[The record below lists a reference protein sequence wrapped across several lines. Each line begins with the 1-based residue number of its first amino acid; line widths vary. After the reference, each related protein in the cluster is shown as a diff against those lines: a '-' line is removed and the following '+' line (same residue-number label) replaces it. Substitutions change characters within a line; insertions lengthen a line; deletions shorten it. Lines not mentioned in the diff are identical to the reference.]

1 MTQDKFP
8 KTEFQKEREQWWKE
22 FGKKHRGKFKLDI
35 MDYFTIIMLI
45 SSIIAFTLI

>member
-1 MTQDKFP
+1 MIIGVTGRVGSGKSWVINYLMTV
-8 KTEFQKEREQWWKE
+8 
-22 FGKKHRGKFKLDI
+22 FKLDI